1 MSVEPQKGASPAPD
15 ETLAGPLINREI
27 SWLDFNRRV
36 LAEAENPDVPLLER
50 VKFAA
55 ITSNNLDE
63 FLMVRA
69 GGIKALLRAG
79 LQSPSA
85 DGMLPKQQW
94 RAVRKKARA
103 LLDDLY
109 AVLQKELLPKLA
121 KEGLRV
127 VSAKEL
133 SNKES
138 AELEKYFMR
147 QIEPL
152 LTPLATDPG
161 HPFPFLANL
170 SVSIAI
176 QLASPRGEESWAFL
190 KVPSSVPR
198 LIDVPGDGKLIPVEQ
213 LIAHFAA
220 RLFPGLEVRSAV
232 PLRVIR
238 NADIA
243 LREDEVQDL
252 LKSVESELRRRERRE
267 TVWME
272 IGEGA
277 DPALIDLLSET
288 TGTPMD
294 DIYVAAGLLK
304 VSDLMQLALVKGKS
318 SLRDE
323 PFNPRI
329 PAPFASNE
337 DIFSIIRRGDILM
350 HRPYDSFG
358 AVVEFVQASADDPEV
373 LAIKMTLY
381 RTDRDSPIVVALARA
396 ARAGKQVTAIVEL
409 QARFDESKN
418 IEWARQLELAGV
430 QVVYGLVGIKTH
442 CKICLVVRREGESLR
457 RYVHLSTGNYNAR
470 TAAVYTDIDLFTADD
485 DFGDDA
491 AQVMNIL
498 TGFSIASVQDVF
510 DGRAANLTW
519 KCFTVSP
526 MDYHGR
532 VLELIRREIRHA
544 KEGRGGHL
552 IAKLNALVDRT
563 VIQTLYEA
571 SCAGVTIDL
580 IVRGICCLVPG
591 LPGVSEN
598 IRVVAV
604 IDRFLEHSR
613 AFCFRNGGEQ
623 EVYVSSG
630 DWMPRNFFRRVE
642 LTFPIR
648 SKQLQSRIVDQI
660 MKSCLADDVKG
671 WELGSDGTYKRR
683 APGAAPIRSQQHFIE
698 LARSEAYSFGPY
710 EQTIFEPGSFRK
722 KMKKAKKK
730 KK

>member
-1 MSVEPQKGASPAPD
+1 M
-15 ETLAGPLINREI
+15 INREL
-27 SWLDFNRRV
+27 SWLDFDRRV
-36 LAEAENPDVPLLER
+36 LAEAENAAVPLLER

-55 ITSNNLDE
+55 IASNNLDE
-63 FLMVRA
+63 FLMVRG

-85 DGMLPKQQW
+85 DGMQPKQQW
-94 RAVRKKARA
+94 RSVRKKARA
-103 LLDDLY
+103 LLDDMY
-109 AVLQKELLPKLA
+109 ALLQRDLVPKLA
-121 KEGLRV
+121 KEGLRIV
-127 VSAKEL
+127 GPKDL

-138 AELEKYFMR
+138 AALEEYFAR
-147 QIEPL
+147 QVEPL

-170 SVSIAI
+170 SVS
-176 QLASPRGEESWAFL
+176 LAVQVATPKGEESWAFL

-198 LIDVPGDGKLIPVEQ
+198 LVDVPGDGKMIPVER
-213 LIAHFAA
+213 LIGHFAG
-220 RLFPGLEVRSAV
+220 RLFPGLEVKVAV

-243 LREDEVQDL
+243 LREDEVLDL
-252 LKSVESELRRRERRE
+252 LKSVESELRQRERKE

-277 DPALIDLLSET
+277 DQSLIDLLSEA
-288 TGTPMD
+288 TGTPKD
-294 DIYVAAGLLK
+294 DIYVASGMLK
-304 VSDLMQLALVKGKS
+304 VSDLMQLAFVKGKS

-329 PAPFASNE
+329 PARFASNE
-337 DIFSIIRRGDILM
+337 DIFSIIRRGDIVI

-358 AVVEFVQASADDPEV
+358 AVVEFVQSSADDPDV
-373 LAIKMTLY
+373 LALKMTLY
-381 RTDRDSPIVVALARA
+381 RTDRDSPIVAALARA

-442 CKICLVVRREGESLR
+442 CKVCLVVRREGDELR

-470 TAAVYTDIDLFTADD
+470 TAALYTDIDLFTADD

-510 DGRAANLTW
+510 DGRASGLEW

-526 MDYHGR
+526 MDYHRR
-532 VLELIRREIRHA
+532 VVELIQREIEHVKA
-544 KEGRGGHL
+544 GRGGT
-552 IAKLNALVDRT
+552 IAAKLNALVDRT
-563 VIQTLYEA
+563 VIRTLYEA
-571 SCAGVTIDL
+571 SRAGVKIDL
-580 IVRGICCLVPG
+580 NIRGICCLIPG
-591 LPGVSEN
+591 LPGISDN

-613 AFCFRNGGEQ
+613 AFCFGNGGDRD
-623 EVYVSSG
+623 VYVSSG

-648 SKQLQSRIVDQI
+648 SKALQARVVDEI
-660 MKSCLADDVKG
+660 IGSCLADDVKG
-671 WELGSDGTYKRR
+671 WELGPDGVYRR
-683 APGAAPIRSQQHFIE
+683 RTPGPSPLRSQQHFIE
-698 LARSEAYSFGPY
+698 SARSEAYSFGPF

>member
-1 MSVEPQKGASPAPD
+1 MTVEPTKSAAAEPSDLPA
-15 ETLAGPLINREI
+15 APLINREL

-36 LAEAENPDVPLLER
+36 LAEAENGAVPLLER

-63 FLMVRA
+63 FFMVRG
-69 GGIKALLRAG
+69 GGIKALMRAG
-79 LQSPSA
+79 LQSASV

-94 RAVRKKARA
+94 RSVRKKARA

-109 AVLQKELLPKLA
+109 ALLQKELIPKLA
-121 KEGLRV
+121 KEGLRIV
-127 VSAKEL
+127 GPKEL
-133 SNKES
+133 SSKES
-138 AELEKYFMR
+138 AELEAYFSR
-147 QIEPL
+147 QVEPL

-170 SVSIAI
+170 SVSLAV
-176 QLASPRGEESWAFL
+176 QLATPKGEESWAFL
-190 KVPSSVPR
+190 KVPPSVPR
-198 LIDVPGDGKLIPVEQ
+198 LVEVPGDGKLVPVEQ
-213 LIAHFAA
+213 LIGHFAG
-220 RLFPGLEVRSAV
+220 RIFPGLQVRATV

-277 DPALIDLLSET
+277 DASLIDLLSET
-288 TGTPMD
+288 TGTPKD
-294 DIYVAAGLLK
+294 DIYVATGLLK
-304 VSDLMQLALVKGKS
+304 VSDLMQLAFVKGKS

-329 PAPFASNE
+329 PAPFASSE
-337 DIFSIIRRGDILM
+337 DIFSIVRRGDILL

-358 AVVEFVQASADDPEV
+358 AVVEFVQASADDPDV

-381 RTDRDSPIVVALARA
+381 RTDRDSPIVAALAKA
-396 ARAGKQVTAIVEL
+396 GRAGKQVTAIVEL

-442 CKICLVVRREGESLR
+442 CKVCLVVRREGDGLR

-470 TAAVYTDIDLFTADD
+470 TAALYTDIDLFTADD

-510 DGRAANLTW
+510 DGRAAGMEW
-519 KCFTVSP
+519 KRLTVSP
-526 MDYHGR
+526 MDYHRR
-532 VLELIRREIRHA
+532 VIELIRREIDHA
-544 KEGRGGHL
+544 KAGRGGA
-552 IAKLNALVDRT
+552 IWAKLNALVDRT
-563 VIQTLYEA
+563 VIRTLYEA
-571 SCAGVTIDL
+571 SRAGVKIDL
-580 IVRGICCLVPG
+580 VVRGICCLIPG
-591 LPGVSEN
+591 LPGISDN

-613 AFCFRNGGEQ
+613 AFCFGNGGDR

-648 SKQLQSRIVDQI
+648 AKALQSRIVDEI
-660 MKSCLADDVKG
+660 MATCLGDDVKG
-671 WELGSDGTYKRR
+671 WELGPDGVYRR
-683 APGAAPIRSQQHFIE
+683 RTPGAEPLRSQQRFIE
-698 LARSEAYSFGPY
+698 TARSEAYSFGPY

>member
-1 MSVEPQKGASPAPD
+1 MTVEPQKSATPPPD
-15 ETLAGPLINREI
+15 EALGGPLINREI

-36 LAEAENPDVPLLER
+36 LAEAENPEVPLLER

-55 ITSNNLDE
+55 IASNNLDE
-63 FLMVRA
+63 FFMVRG

-79 LQSPSA
+79 LQNPSA

-109 AVLQKELLPKLA
+109 TVLQKELLPKLA
-121 KEGLRV
+121 KEGLKI

-133 SNKES
+133 SSKES

-147 QIEPL
+147 RIEPL

-198 LIDVPGDGKLIPVEQ
+198 LIEVPGDGKLIPVEQ
-213 LIAHFAA
+213 LIAHFAE
-220 RLFPGLEVRSAV
+220 RIFPGLQIRAAV
-232 PLRVIR
+232 PIRVIR

-243 LREDEVQDL
+243 LREDEVLDL

-272 IGEGA
+272 VGEGA
-277 DPALIDLLSET
+277 DAGLIDLLSET
-288 TGTPMD
+288 TETPKE

-304 VSDLMQLALVKGKS
+304 VSDLMQLAFVKGKS

-329 PAPFASNE
+329 PARFATSE
-337 DIFSIIRRGDILM
+337 DIFSIIRRGDILL

-358 AVVEFVQASADDPEV
+358 AVVEFVQSSADDPEV

-381 RTDRDSPIVVALARA
+381 RTDRDSPIVAALAKA

-442 CKICLVVRREGESLR
+442 CKVCLVVRREGDSLR

-470 TAAVYTDIDLFTADD
+470 TAALYTDIDLFTSDD

-491 AQVMNIL
+491 AQVMNLL
-498 TGFSIASVQDVF
+498 TGFSIASVQDIF
-510 DGRAANLTW
+510 DGRGLHLSWTR
-519 KCFTVSP
+519 FTVSP
-526 MDYHGR
+526 MDYHER
-532 VLELIRREIRHA
+532 VLALIRREIEHA
-544 KEGRGGHL
+544 RAGRGGHL
-552 IAKLNALVDRT
+552 IAKLNA
-563 VIQTLYEA
+563 
-571 SCAGVTIDL
+571 
-580 IVRGICCLVPG
+580 
-591 LPGVSEN
+591 
-598 IRVVAV
+598 
-604 IDRFLEHSR
+604 
-613 AFCFRNGGEQ
+613 
-623 EVYVSSG
+623 
-630 DWMPRNFFRRVE
+630 
-642 LTFPIR
+642 
-648 SKQLQSRIVDQI
+648 
-660 MKSCLADDVKG
+660 
-671 WELGSDGTYKRR
+671 
-683 APGAAPIRSQQHFIE
+683 
-698 LARSEAYSFGPY
+698 
-710 EQTIFEPGSFRK
+710 
-722 KMKKAKKK
+722 
-730 KK
+730 